1 MRLLQSR
8 SHATQRIHNVAT
20 GGCSLNPFLK
30 KALAA
35 KSHRQKNPLARLT
48 GVNLCTNASCTT
60 RFDRDLGQARC
71 VQAAQK
77 ASRLTTRTA
86 ASQEA
91 SSPPQPPELSTRVQA
106 AGRQQRPPPAGRCW
120 CQGAG
125 DSDGQALVLR
135 SSSRSSGLPALQ
147 EQQPW
152 PSCPRVTCL
161 FLAAQPCRCTA
172 ALSPHI
178 LLPPRF
184 SETLS
189 QISTLFLPLQ
199 PEETLKTRRAKLCR
213 PFTPSARQHT
223 AVCAGRGAEG
233 SSASSS
239 TRAAPGRG
247 GAARGGSLPPTAP
260 R

>member
-1 MRLLQSR
+1 MLGSKQLQSLRCEGAELSMRLLQSR

-20 GGCSLNPFLK
+20 GGCSQSPFLK

-60 RFDRDLGQARC
+60 RFDRDLGQAWC

-91 SSPPQPPELSTRVQA
+91 FSPPQPPELSTRVQA

-125 DSDGQALVLR
+125 DSGGQALVLR

-147 EQQPW
+147 EQQPRPSW
-152 PSCPRVTCL
+152 PHVTCL

-189 QISTLFLPLQ
+189 QISTLFLPFQ
-199 PEETLKTRRAKLCR
+199 PEETLKT
-213 PFTPSARQHT
+213 
-223 AVCAGRGAEG
+223 
-233 SSASSS
+233 
-239 TRAAPGRG
+239 
-247 GAARGGSLPPTAP
+247 
-260 R
+260 